1 VCRDPTSSI
10 YKQVILHM
18 PKVIAN
24 KAAYTGRQSMR
35 DRGTYYVVREA
46 HKVETDQQVCLLPL
60 KRMSADG

>member
-1 VCRDPTSSI
+1 
-10 YKQVILHM
+10 M

-46 HKVETDQQVCLLPL
+46 HKVETDQQVCLSPL
-60 KRMSADG
+60 KRISADE